1 MMNVEDYANDVGKTV
16 EEIISLCEKIGIACE
31 DATTSLDEES
41 IILLDNELQDQEDY
55 ITGTVEDLEEQRID
69 EEVTDKAEELARD
82 TKIDLDNE
90 TSFTKVKSK
99 NTKERKN
106 IYKHREKLQSNETP
120 KDENVILYHEGM
132 TVTDL
137 ANLLEVG
144 VTQLVKKL
152 ITLGIMANVNQ
163 AIDYDTAELICADYD
178 KTLKKEETADI
189 SNFENFEIEEKE
201 EDLVAR
207 PPVVTIM
214 GHVDHGKTTLLDT
227 IRKTN
232 VASGEAGGITQAIGA
247 YSVKCNG
254 KVRNKKEDK

>member
-99 NTKERKN
+99 KVENKKDFLKERKN

-144 VTQLVKKL
+144 ATQLVKKL

-207 PPVVTIM
+207 PPYLI
-214 GHVDHGKTTLLDT
+214 LLE
-227 IRKTN
+227 KLM
-232 VASGEAGGITQAIGA
+232 
-247 YSVKCNG
+247 
-254 KVRNKKEDK
+254 